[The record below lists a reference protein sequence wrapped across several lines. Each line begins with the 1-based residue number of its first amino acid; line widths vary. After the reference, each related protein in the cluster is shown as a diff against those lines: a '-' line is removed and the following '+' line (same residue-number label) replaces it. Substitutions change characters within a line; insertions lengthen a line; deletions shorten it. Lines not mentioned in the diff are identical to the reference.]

1 MQGLRVTKKKA
12 IVKKKKEKKMVA
24 NFSQSII
31 TWRGC
36 PMHDELLEGI
46 T

>member
-12 IVKKKKEKKMVA
+12 LVKKKKEKKMVA

-31 TWRGC
+31 TWRGRA
-36 PMHDELLEGI
+36 MHDELLEGI

>member
-12 IVKKKKEKKMVA
+12 IVKEKKMVA

-31 TWRGC
+31 TWRGR

>member
-12 IVKKKKEKKMVA
+12 IVKKKEKKMVA

-31 TWRGC
+31 PWRGRAT
-36 PMHDELLEGI
+36 HDELLEEL